1 MGGRLRQR
9 QAQARSVTV
18 TSRKVHKR
26 RHRHTHICKAGT
38 GAGGFRILEFGEI
51 AGEYVAELVIEFR
64 MQAGGAT
71 LDPCLP
77 CTGQAAQAW
86 AKPGARV
93 APFDFFFS
101 FLFCAPAH
109 NCLLPLPPSAPPSA
123 CDRQTDFP
131 WHDPPGHTA
140 PLHSCHPCPP
150 PSKLRTSGKEAEVLL
165 PIPPRATK
173 GNPGHGP
180 EPRHSL
186 AASSHSASPFP
197 TEEGRSVRTRRHIQI
212 TVQHGW
218 GQIGAN
224 ETHT

>member
-77 CTGQAAQAW
+77 CTGLGAQAW

-93 APFDFFFS
+93 APFDFFFFFS
-101 FLFCAPAH
+101 VLRTCPQ
-109 NCLLPLPPSAPPSA
+109 LP
-123 CDRQTDFP
+123 T
-131 WHDPPGHTA
+131 
-140 PLHSCHPCPP
+140 PP
-150 PSKLRTSGKEAEVLL
+150 PTPRTPKRVRPTNGL
-165 PIPPRATK
+165 
-173 GNPGHGP
+173 
-180 EPRHSL
+180 SL
-186 AASSHSASPFP
+186 A
-197 TEEGRSVRTRRHIQI
+197 
-212 TVQHGW
+212 
-218 GQIGAN
+218 
-224 ETHT
+224 